1 MELICLHG
9 TGLDIDVQR
18 PLQEKL
24 ERMAGHLGNDMRS
37 QSDAP
42 SSASTAFLAPLGAH
56 HGDGG
61 ICRTGQLEW
70 PWCRACYAGPCV
82 PPRVPAPEALQ
93 CLDPAPLR
101 PPTGDCAVAA
111 GGPGAIWPW
120 RGRSIEDEALLC
132 SIVTT
137 IRKQGWD
144 PLQALSQLV
153 SQFLTHLIDTS
164 LPPEDVLCSAGH
176 GTFVE
181 PIGMIVWLQVCTV
194 CARSQLA

>member
-1 MELICLHG
+1 MSKDRCKRSLSVWLVIWAMTCVASRTRRPAQALRFWLHWELTTG
-9 TGLDIDVQR
+9 T
-18 PLQEKL
+18 
-24 ERMAGHLGNDMRS
+24 
-37 QSDAP
+37 
-42 SSASTAFLAPLGAH
+42 
-56 HGDGG
+56 GG

-101 PPTGDCAVAA
+101 PPTGNCAAAA